1 MAESL
6 AELLGIDPNTEKPNA
21 YQIFGLQAGESD
33 PERIEQAIG
42 GVVRRLK
49 ENQAATEPALWSR
62 AATAV
67 TKARRLLIDPESRA
81 AYDAKLRQSRKRRSA
96 PISEA
101 DSDPLAGLLPKSDPL
116 APFDIEAAAARS
128 AGLRPRQPPPLPTSV
143 HSIDDTPEFADA
155 LTDTVDPDDQEP
167 GGSGLGMAGL
177 SDPAVEPAQVESP
190 QAESPAVE
198 SIQFDPTVS
207 MLQAGTANPSSGD
220 NGNAGS
226 GGDMAFAQLA
236 SAPKSSVRRRRTS
249 RAPMILLSAVV
260 LLMLGGI
267 GGAAYYLVERES
279 QLTTQPQVAQAAAPV
294 PRDRP
299 RAQPSDSIMGSMG
312 PRKST
317 KPPAD
322 LAPFETSNQPMP
334 SAMPMAAGNGMGAGM
349 ETPSQPDM
357 QEPSMPMQ
365 PEVTPDL
372 SVASL
377 PKPPMPTPTPPPAP
391 PAPSD
396 AEIKQGDAALLAAQ
410 NAFLKR
416 NWLQVKPLAENAQR
430 QAKTAAQIAAADKW
444 FEVAEMADYYLGGI
458 KKALGDLK
466 SGNTLQLAPTLE
478 VAISE
483 VSQDHLKL
491 QVNGRIKRYTFEEI
505 PLLVL
510 HQLEKMTMSAGE
522 PAAPVARA
530 VYQYWTPVSKP
541 ADREEALEQL
551 RAMPDEVGGVHP
563 HEIADTLQALPA
575 ATPSS

>member
-6 AELLGIDPNTEKPNA
+6 ADLLGIDPSTEKPNA

-143 HSIDDTPEFADA
+143 HSISDTPEFADA
-155 LTDTVDPDDQEP
+155 LADSVDPGAEEP

-177 SDPAVEPAQVESP
+177 SAPAVESP
-190 QAESPAVE
+190 QVE
-198 SIQFDPTVS
+198 SVQVDPAIS
-207 MLQAGTANPSSGD
+207 MLQAGPMNPSV
-220 NGNAGS
+220 GNAGNAAS
-226 GGDMAFAQLA
+226 GGDMGFAQLA

-249 RAPMILLSAVV
+249 RAPMLLLSAVV

-312 PRKST
+312 PRKAS
-317 KPPAD
+317 KPPEN

-334 SAMPMAAGNGMGAGM
+334 MAPGNGMGAGM

-365 PEVTPDL
+365 PMVTPDL
-372 SVASL
+372 SVATL
-377 PKPPMPTPTPPPAP
+377 PNPTPRKPTPPPTP
-391 PAPSD
+391 TVPSD
-396 AEIKQGDAALLAAQ
+396 AEIQQGDAALLAARE
-410 NAFLKR
+410 AFLKR

-430 QAKTAAQIAAADKW
+430 QAKTEAQIAAADKW

-458 KKALGDLK
+458 KKALDDLK

-522 PAAPVARA
+522 PVAPVARA

-541 ADREEALEQL
+541 ADREEALKQL